1 MAINAQLI
9 LDNSM
14 EIKLLAN
21 RNGYLSDI
29 EEVKTEWL
37 NEILETLGVNLEEL
51 YEHAPPE
58 QLEFLLEVHEIEIIT
73 YPGIGALRVDH
84 DGDTVAEWAGPDFLL
99 KTDEETGDKY
109 YEITVEAWTFME
121 EEISMD

>member
-1 MAINAQLI
+1 
-9 LDNSM
+9 M

-21 RNGYLSDI
+21 RTGYLEDI
-29 EEVKTEWL
+29 KEVKTEWL
-37 NEILETLGVNLEEL
+37 NEVLEALGVNLEEL
-51 YEHAPPE
+51 YGFDAPE
-58 QLEFLLEVHEIEIIT
+58 QLEFLLEEHEIEIIT

-84 DGDTVAEWAGPDFLL
+84 DSETVAEWAGPDFLL
-99 KTDEETGDKY
+99 KTDKETGEKY